1 MINSLHI
8 IRCRGAAVDEEDEV
22 SIEYV
27 ARAIAK
33 AFNFKGVI
41 EFDTTKADG
50 QFKKT
55 ASNKKLR
62 SLYPGYEFTKFDD
75 AITDTVQ
82 WFLNNQ
88 DKVRKWLILQVIAS
102 A

>member
-1 MINSLHI
+1 MVFVFFLSMLLTI
-8 IRCRGAAVDEEDEV
+8 GAVDEDDEV

-33 AFNFKGVI
+33 AFNFKGKI
-41 EFDTTKADG
+41 EFDTSKADG

-62 SLYPGYEFTKFDD
+62 SLYAGYKFTKFDD
-75 AITDTVQ
+75 AIANTVE
-82 WFLNNQ
+82 WFSNNL
-88 DKVRKWLILQVIAS
+88 DKLRK
-102 A
+102 